1 MDKNNSE
8 TNSETTVKSEILPLT
23 SKLKKWGKYMYKE
36 GTTYIIFFALIILF
50 TCFNKVF
57 LSGENIYN
65 LLTGSTYIII
75 AGMGIVFVMLTGGI
89 DLSVGYI
96 MSISCCT
103 AAILMTKLGFTPIL
117 VFPICVAIGFILGL
131 FNGVLAAKLKLFPL
145 IITLATST
153 VFQGI
158 TYTITKGQTY
168 QGMPEM
174 FRTLATKKFIGL
186 PIDVWVMFII
196 VALVWFILNKTRF
209 GRDILAVGGN
219 KECARLSGIKVDLIT
234 MLCYAICGAIFAF
247 AALDML
253 AQQNLASASTG
264 PGTEFIC
271 LTAAIIG
278 GISMMGGKGNIL
290 GLVVGILIMQII
302 SNGMMLAGMGSYT
315 QYIVKGVIL
324 LCAVSFDVIKNRPHA
339 KIRIN
344 KEKNSQIKQ

>member
-1 MDKNNSE
+1 MDKNQLE
-8 TNSETTVKSEILPLT
+8 TNSAEGVNENKLPLKA
-23 SKLKKWGKYMYKE
+23 KLGNFGKYLYKE
-36 GTTYIIFFALIILF
+36 GTTYIIFFVLIILF

-57 LSGENIYN
+57 LSGENLYN

-89 DLSVGYI
+89 DLSVGYV

-103 AAILMTKLGFTPIL
+103 AAILMTKSGVSPLF
-117 VFPICVAIGFILGL
+117 VFPICVLIGFVLGL

-168 QGMPEM
+168 QGMPDS
-174 FRTLATKKFIGL
+174 FRALATTKFLGL
-186 PIDVWVMFII
+186 PIDVWIMFAI
-196 VALVWFILNKTRF
+196 VALVWFVLNKTRF

-234 MLCYAICGAIFAF
+234 MLCYAICGAVFAF

-324 LCAVSFDVIKNRPHA
+324 LCAVSFDVVKNRPRA
-339 KIRIN
+339 KIRIRKDN
-344 KEKNSQIKQ
+344 AKQ